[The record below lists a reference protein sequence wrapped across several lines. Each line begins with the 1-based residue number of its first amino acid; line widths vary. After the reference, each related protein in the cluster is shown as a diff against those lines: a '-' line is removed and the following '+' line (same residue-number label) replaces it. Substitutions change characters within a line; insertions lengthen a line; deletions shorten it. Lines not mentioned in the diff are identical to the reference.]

1 MLSVLRNSWALLIGI
16 FLLMLGNGMQS
27 TLLGIRGGLEGF
39 SPATMS
45 LVMTGYFVGFLG
57 GSRMAPWMIKRVGHV
72 RVFAALA
79 SFISAV
85 LVLYPVMPDPLAW
98 AMLRVVIG
106 FSFSGVYVVAESWLN
121 NSATNETRGQTLSVY
136 LIVQMLGI
144 ISAQMMVNLSDPGGF
159 VLFIIPS
166 VLVSI
171 SFAPIL
177 LSIQPAPV
185 SEATEAMSLSR
196 LFHTS
201 PLAVVGAFIL
211 GGIFA
216 AQFGMAPVYGTQ
228 VGLSV
233 SQISVFVA
241 VIYVGGLLCQYPIGW
256 ASDRSD
262 RRVLILGLSAVAGVV
277 MLLGMSLGSNFTV
290 LLVVAFVVG
299 GISNPLYSLFIAYI
313 NDYLKPED
321 MASAA
326 SGLIFVNGL
335 GAIAGP
341 IAVGW
346 AMQTMGPGGFF
357 AYMGALFAAIVAYGL
372 YRSTRRATHVEGE
385 AATFAPIAPVGSPV
399 AVEALQEYVAETAL
413 DTEAG
418 ADEEA

>member
-1 MLSVLRNSWALLIGI
+1 MLIVLRNSWALLLGI

-27 TLLGIRGGLEGF
+27 TLLGIRGAIEGF

-57 GSRMAPWMIKRVGHV
+57 GSRMTPWMIKRVGHV

-98 AMLRVVIG
+98 ALLRVVIG
-106 FSFSGVYVVAESWLN
+106 FAFSGVYVVAESWLN
-121 NSATNETRGQTLSVY
+121 DSATNETRGQTLSIY

-144 ISAQMMVNLSDPGGF
+144 ISAQMMVNLSDPAGF
-159 VLFIIPS
+159 VLFVIPS

-177 LSIQPAPV
+177 LSVQPAPV
-185 SEATEAMSLSR
+185 SDSTAAMSLR
-196 LFHTS
+196 ELFHTS

-233 SQISVFVA
+233 SEISVFVA
-241 VIYVGGLLCQYPIGW
+241 VIYVGGLVCQYPIGW

-262 RRVLILGLSAVAGVV
+262 RRVLILILSAVAGVV
-277 MLLGMSLGSNFTV
+277 MMVGMGAGDRYAV

-313 NDYLKPED
+313 NDYLRTED

-335 GAIAGP
+335 GAITGP
-341 IAVGW
+341 VAVGW
-346 AMQTMGPGGFF
+346 MMQSMGPRGFF
-357 AYMGALFAAIVAYGL
+357 AYMGLLFAAIVAYGL
-372 YRSTRRATHVEGE
+372 YRSTRRATRVEGE
-385 AATFAPIAPVGSPV
+385 SAAFTPVGLVASPV
-399 AVEALQEYVAETAL
+399 AVEAAQEHAAEVAQEQV
-413 DTEAG
+413 EART
-418 ADEEA
+418 